1 MPNRVQRRPEFLW
14 SKKPSLQLTL
24 RVTDMKYVQQN
35 LKITNAEG
43 AGSVSDKAV
52 ATVCERIF
60 GNKHNTALSEDEQH
74 ARVENFVK
82 AVHETKPTWTLCTGS
97 NWLKVEA
104 PLCNKA
110 TSAGLMAQC
119 IAQLDLMKCQNST
132 NTVLKSIGTSKL
144 GRRCIS
150 NYAAAAKSQQEL
162 SLRGQKLK

>member
-1 MPNRVQRRPEFLW
+1 MW
-14 SKKPSLQLTL
+14 SKKPSWQLTL

-82 AVHETKPTWTLCTGS
+82 VVHETKPTWTLCTGS

-144 GRRCIS
+144 GRRYIS